1 MTTRSPVSAIEVTG
15 VSKAFGKT
23 KALVDIDLSVAAGTV
38 QGLLGP
44 NGSGK
49 TTLVRILATLLAAD
63 RGQAAVSGADVR
75 ADPTA
80 VRTLIGLAGQYA
92 AVDETLTGR
101 ENLVLVGRLYRLA
114 PRIAKQRAEEA
125 LERLGLV
132 DAADRQVKTYSGG
145 MRRRLDLGASLV
157 GQPKVLIL
165 DEPTTGLDPR
175 TRSDLWQFIRDLV
188 GQGTTVLLTTQYLEE
203 ADQLADHIVVIDH
216 GRLIASGTP
225 DELKSRLGADLLE
238 LEVTSQELDR
248 TVTLLAPL
256 GAAKVS
262 TDAQTSALSIP
273 VTNSVSDLMSAS
285 QLLREAGITPTELG
299 LRRPSLDDVFLSL
312 TGRPAVVDE
321 TLESEP
327 DTAPDPLPQRSAA
340 PSPVARVTD
349 HPVRLPASAMFT
361 DSFLVAKRNVMRIL
375 RTPQL
380 LVFATIQPV
389 MFVLLFRYVFGGAIH
404 VPGVSYV
411 DYLIPGIIV
420 QTVVFGA
427 TTTAVGLSQDLST
440 GIIDRFRSL
449 PMARSAVLAGRTLAD
464 LLRNVFVV
472 LLMVLVGMLVGFR
485 FHNGFLPGLAAVGV
499 ALLLGYALSWA
510 FALIGLT
517 VTDPE
522 TAQLAG
528 FLPIFPLVF
537 ASSVFTPIASMPGW
551 LQAFAKVQPIT
562 RAANTVRALTQ
573 GGPVKTDL
581 LWTIVW
587 SLGLLAIFS
596 TLAVRR
602 YRRG

>member
-1 MTTRSPVSAIEVTG
+1 MTSRSPDTAIDVRG
-15 VSKAFGKT
+15 ISKSFGST
-23 KALVDIDLSVAAGTV
+23 RALVDLDLVVPAGTV

-49 TTLVRILATLLAAD
+49 TTLVRILATLL
-63 RGQAAVSGADVR
+63 GADQGSASIAGVDVR
-75 ADPTA
+75 SDPTA
-80 VRTLIGLAGQYA
+80 VRSLIGLAGQYA

-101 ENLVLVGRLYRLA
+101 ENLVLVGRLYRLGPQLA
-114 PRIAKQRAEEA
+114 TKRADEA

-157 GQPKVLIL
+157 GQPQILIL

-188 GQGTTVLLTTQYLEE
+188 AQGTTVLLTTQYLDE

-216 GRLIASGTP
+216 GRLVATGTP

-238 LEVTSQELDR
+238 LEVAPEQLDQ
-248 TVTLLAPL
+248 TVKLLA
-256 GAAKVS
+256 GIGSAKMNVD
-262 TDAQTSALSIP
+262 TDRSALSIP
-273 VTNSVSDLMSAS
+273 VEHSVADLMSAA
-285 QLLREAGITPTELG
+285 LLLGEADITPSELG

-312 TGRPAVVDE
+312 TGKPDSAPAEVTRPE
-321 TLESEP
+321 KSQ
-327 DTAPDPLPQRSAA
+327 QRAA
-340 PSPVARVTD
+340 SRSPAEVPPTD
-349 HPVRLPASAMFT
+349 HATRLPASAAFT
-361 DSFLVAKRNVMRIL
+361 DSFLVAKRNILRIL

-389 MFVLLFRYVFGGAIH
+389 MFVLLFRYVFGGSIH
-404 VPGVSYV
+404 VPGQSYV

-472 LLMVLVGMLVGFR
+472 ALMVVVGELVGFR

-499 ALLLGYALSWA
+499 ALLLGYSISWA
-510 FALIGLT
+510 FALVGLT

-573 GGPVKTDL
+573 GGPVAQNL
-581 LWTIVW
+581 LWTLVW
-587 SLGLLAIFS
+587 SVGLTIVFA

>member
-1 MTTRSPVSAIEVTG
+1 MTTISPDTAIDVRS
-15 VSKAFGKT
+15 VSKSFGAT
-23 KALVDIDLSVAAGTV
+23 RALVDLDLVVPAGTV

-49 TTLVRILATLLAAD
+49 TTLVRILATLL
-63 RGQAAVSGADVR
+63 GADDGSASIAGVDVR
-75 ADPTA
+75 DDPTA
-80 VRTLIGLAGQYA
+80 VRSLIGLAGQYA

-101 ENLVLVGRLYRLA
+101 ENLVLVGRLYRLG
-114 PRIAKQRAEEA
+114 PQLAKKRADEA

-132 DAADRQVKTYSGG
+132 EAADRQVKTYSGG

-157 GQPKVLIL
+157 GQPRILLL

-188 GQGTTVLLTTQYLEE
+188 AEGTTVLLTTQYLDE
-203 ADQLADHIVVIDH
+203 ADELADHIVVIDH
-216 GRLIASGTP
+216 GRLVATGTP
-225 DELKSRLGADLLE
+225 DELKSRLGADRLE
-238 LEVTSQELDR
+238 LEVAPELLDR
-248 TVTLLAPL
+248 TVELLA
-256 GAAKVS
+256 GIGSAKMNIDS
-262 TDAQTSALSIP
+262 ARSALSIP
-273 VTNSVSDLMSAS
+273 VDHSVSDLMSAAL
-285 QLLREAGITPTELG
+285 LLREADITPAELG

-312 TGRPAVVDE
+312 TGRPDSGPLEPPRPE
-321 TLESEP
+321 TAKPRRTNRPVAAHMS
-327 DTAPDPLPQRSAA
+327 APEHATRLPGSAA
-340 PSPVARVTD
+340 
-349 HPVRLPASAMFT
+349 LT
-361 DSFLVAKRNVMRIL
+361 DSLLVAKRNILHIL

-389 MFVLLFRYVFGGAIH
+389 MFVLLFRYVFGGSIH
-404 VPGVSYV
+404 VPGQSYV

-427 TTTAVGLSQDLST
+427 TTTAVGLSQDLSA

-449 PMARSAVLAGRTLAD
+449 PMARSAVLGGRTLAD

-472 LLMVLVGMLVGFR
+472 ALMIIVGELVGFR

-499 ALLLGYALSWA
+499 ALLLGYSISWA
-510 FALIGLT
+510 FALVGLT

-537 ASSVFTPIASMPGW
+537 ASSVFTPIAAMPGW

-573 GGPVKTDL
+573 GGPVATNL
-581 LWTIVW
+581 LWTLVW
-587 SLGLLAIFS
+587 SVGLTVVFA

>member
-1 MTTRSPVSAIEVTG
+1 MTTRSQVSAIEVTG
-15 VSKAFGKT
+15 VSKAFGTT
-23 KALVDIDLSVAAGTV
+23 KALVDINLSVTAGTV

-49 TTLVRILATLLAAD
+49 TTLVRVLATLLAAD
-63 RGQAAVSGADVR
+63 RGQAAISGADVR
-75 ADPTA
+75 TDPTA

-101 ENLVLVGRLYRLA
+101 ENLVLVGRLYRLG
-114 PRIAKQRAEEA
+114 PQLAKRRAEEA

-188 GQGTTVLLTTQYLEE
+188 AQGTTVLLTTQYLEE

-238 LEVTSQELDR
+238 LEVTAGELDR
-248 TVTLLAPL
+248 TVALLA
-256 GAAKVS
+256 GIGTAKVS
-262 TDAQTSALSIP
+262 SDAEHSGLSIP
-273 VTNSVSDLMSAS
+273 VTHSVSDLMTAS

-312 TGRPAVVDE
+312 TGRTALEDSPGEDTEPEPRPGLAMAPAAEV
-321 TLESEP
+321 
-327 DTAPDPLPQRSAA
+327 TAHPL
-340 PSPVARVTD
+340 
-349 HPVRLPASAMFT
+349 RLPASAMFT
-361 DSFLVAKRNVMRIL
+361 DSFLVARRNVVRIL

-485 FHNGFLPGLAAVGV
+485 FHNGFFPALGAVGV
-499 ALLLGYALSWA
+499 ALLLGYSLSWA

-573 GGPVKTDL
+573 GGPVRTDL
-581 LWTIVW
+581 LWTVAW

>member
-1 MTTRSPVSAIEVTG
+1 MTTRSSDPAIDVRG
-15 VSKAFGKT
+15 ISKSFGST
-23 KALVDIDLSVAAGTV
+23 RALTDLDLVVPAGTV

-49 TTLVRILATLLAAD
+49 TTLVRILATLL
-63 RGQAAVSGADVR
+63 GADQGSASIAGVDVR
-75 ADPTA
+75 SDPTA
-80 VRTLIGLAGQYA
+80 VRSLIGLAGQYA

-101 ENLVLVGRLYRLA
+101 ENLVLVGRLYRLG
-114 PRIAKQRAEEA
+114 PQLAKKRADEA

-157 GQPKVLIL
+157 GQPQILIL

-188 GQGTTVLLTTQYLEE
+188 AQGTTVLLTTQYLDE

-216 GRLIASGTP
+216 GRLVATGTP
-225 DELKSRLGADLLE
+225 EELKSRLGADLLE
-238 LEVTSQELDR
+238 LEVAPELLDR
-248 TVTLLAPL
+248 TAKLLA
-256 GAAKVS
+256 GIGSAKMNVD
-262 TDAQTSALSIP
+262 TDRSALSIP
-273 VTNSVSDLMSAS
+273 VDHSVSDLMSAAL
-285 QLLREAGITPTELG
+285 LLREADITPAELG

-312 TGRPAVVDE
+312 TGKTDSTPAE
-321 TLESEP
+321 ASPPEKSRERAASRSP
-327 DTAPDPLPQRSAA
+327 SKQSRTA
-340 PSPVARVTD
+340 T
-349 HPVRLPASAMFT
+349 RLPASAAFT
-361 DSFLVAKRNVMRIL
+361 DSLLVAKRNILRIL

-389 MFVLLFRYVFGGAIH
+389 MFVLLFRYVFGGSIH
-404 VPGVSYV
+404 VPGESYV

-472 LLMVLVGMLVGFR
+472 ALMVVVGELVGFR

-499 ALLLGYALSWA
+499 ALLLGYSISWA
-510 FALIGLT
+510 FALVGLT

-573 GGPVKTDL
+573 GGPVAHNL
-581 LWTIVW
+581 LWTLVW
-587 SLGLLAIFS
+587 SVGLTIVFAS
-596 TLAVRR
+596 LAVRR

>member
-1 MTTRSPVSAIEVTG
+1 MTSRSPATAIDVRGITK
-15 VSKAFGKT
+15 SFGET
-23 KALVDIDLSVAAGTV
+23 RALVDLDLVVPAGTV

-49 TTLVRILATLLAAD
+49 TTLVRILATLLRAD
-63 RGQAAVSGADVR
+63 RGSASVAGVDVR
-75 ADPTA
+75 SDPTA
-80 VRTLIGLAGQYA
+80 VRSLIGLAGQYA

-101 ENLVLVGRLYRLA
+101 ENLVLVGRLYRLG
-114 PRIAKQRAEEA
+114 PQLAKKRADEA

-157 GQPKVLIL
+157 GQPQILIL

-188 GQGTTVLLTTQYLEE
+188 AQGTTVLLTTQYLDE

-216 GRLIASGTP
+216 GRLVATGTP

-238 LEVTSQELDR
+238 LEVAPELLDR
-248 TVTLLAPL
+248 TVKLLA
-256 GAAKVS
+256 GIGSAKMNVD
-262 TDAQTSALSIP
+262 TDRSALSIP
-273 VTNSVSDLMSAS
+273 VDHSVSDLMSAA
-285 QLLREAGITPTELG
+285 LVLREADITPSELG

-312 TGRPAVVDE
+312 TGKADSTPAEASRPE
-321 TLESEP
+321 RS
-327 DTAPDPLPQRSAA
+327 PQRAASRTSADV
-340 PSPVARVTD
+340 PPVEHAT
-349 HPVRLPASAMFT
+349 RLPASAAFT
-361 DSFLVAKRNVMRIL
+361 DSFLVARRNILRIL

-389 MFVLLFRYVFGGAIH
+389 MFVLLFRYVFGGSIH
-404 VPGVSYV
+404 VPGESYV

-472 LLMVLVGMLVGFR
+472 ALMVVVGELVGFR

-499 ALLLGYALSWA
+499 ALLLGYSISWA
-510 FALIGLT
+510 FALVGLT

-573 GGPVKTDL
+573 GGPVAQNL
-581 LWTIVW
+581 LWTLVW
-587 SLGLLAIFS
+587 SVGLTIVFA